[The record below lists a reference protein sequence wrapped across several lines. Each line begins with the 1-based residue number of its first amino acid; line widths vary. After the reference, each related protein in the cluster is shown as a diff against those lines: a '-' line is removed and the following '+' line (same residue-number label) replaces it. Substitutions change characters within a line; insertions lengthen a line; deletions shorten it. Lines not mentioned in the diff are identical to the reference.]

1 MAGIFS
7 FSSDSR
13 DVLLLL
19 LGLAGAVVFFLLYP
33 SQHPLST
40 AEISTEADEIELR
53 SVEQLSSLGYS
64 LSDYRTEVHLR
75 PYSVMLDSLQRE
87 MGRQRAVEVLRAD
100 TNPGLKAFYWEVAF
114 YDPFSEEDG
123 NVEMSVNSSGDPPSP
138 GENAGIRVRFDPQGN
153 FLELRNSLNRL
164 PRQLLDREALARAF
178 GERIDDTL
186 VSLPIQGQ
194 TDSALTRR
202 LYFDLEQ
209 PVEGGPSRLQ
219 AMREN
224 FSRGQPFRINRLE
237 AERMARHFM
246 EQSGWARST
255 FARDTVFI
263 RRVESTNSAV
273 VRFHSAPVEGQQ
285 LRLDVQIAPTGSL
298 LQMNA
303 AWNPD
308 RPNGATWGTV
318 AGTVENAVVVIFLL
332 GCLILFFYRLRARAI
347 DTRSALVVA
356 ILSGLGIAGFFI
368 LQNIASFDLFGD
380 AGGQFEAIFL
390 LIGTGIMAAAASVG
404 FFILFATSDS
414 VTRQHWPQKLATYDY
429 IRQGTVFNKP
439 VGSVVLRSVTLSL
452 VLAGIWTLLLWAMQ
466 GLYLG
471 IPEGGVFL
479 DGTAGWPPFYVMLHN
494 SWFSFTAVLG
504 IFLILGSL
512 VWSRSRSRLWTGA
525 AMTLACGV
533 FFPLNIAAGPAG
545 PEFLAGCLVGLAL
558 TLIYLKWD
566 FSTLLISLFLFLGLV
581 RTASGWVAPDSPDLY
596 VFVTFLVFVLLLIS
610 AASLAILMGEEER
623 VLPRYVPE
631 YVEELAQEE
640 RIKQELVIAREVQ
653 QSFLPTRIPR
663 LASLDLAAICQ
674 PAHETGGDY
683 YDLIPLDEHRMAVA
697 IGDVSGK
704 GIQAAFY
711 MTFIKGIIHSLCRE
725 TDSPADLLK
734 KTNRLFFDNAQ
745 KGTFISLVYGIIDT
759 RSRTFTFARAGHNP
773 ALHYDRSE
781 DRIRELQPG
790 GLGIGLTR
798 EESFDLNIHQTTVE
812 LEKDDIL
819 LLYTDGIV
827 EALDE
832 ERRFYGAVRLREL
845 LKAHGGQTSKGVL
858 DSLFED
864 VREFVGEAKQH
875 DDMTM
880 VVIRYG

>member
-1 MAGIFS
+1 MSGIFS
-7 FSSDSR
+7 FSSNTR

-40 AEISTEADEIELR
+40 AEVPTEANEIELR
-53 SVEQLSSLGYS
+53 SVDQLARLGYT
-64 LSDYRTEVHLR
+64 LSDYQTDVRLR
-75 PYSVMLDSLQRE
+75 PYSLMLDSLQRE
-87 MGRQRAVEVLRAD
+87 MGRQRAVQTLRGGEHPVL
-100 TNPGLKAFYWEVAF
+100 KSMYWEVSF
-114 YDPFSEEDG
+114 FDPFSENDVE
-123 NVEMSVNSSGDPPSP
+123 VEMSVNSDGDPPRSGDDP
-138 GENAGIRVRFDPQGN
+138 GIRVRLDPQGR
-153 FLELRNSLNRL
+153 FLELSNNLDRL
-164 PRQLLDREALARAF
+164 PRQLLSREALARAF
-178 GERIDDTL
+178 GDRADT
-186 VSLPIQGQ
+186 SFALPIQGHS
-194 TDSALTRR
+194 DSSLSRH

-209 PVEGGPSRLQ
+209 PVRSDSSRMREL
-219 AMREN
+219 REN
-224 FSRGQPFRINRLE
+224 FDSGQPFRLNRME
-237 AERMARHFM
+237 AERMARHYVG
-246 EQSGWARST
+246 QSGWARAT
-255 FARDTVFI
+255 FSRDTVFI

-273 VRFHSAPVEGQQ
+273 VRFTSETVEGQR
-285 LRLDVQIAPTGSL
+285 LRLDVQVTPTGSL

-303 AWNPD
+303 MWNPD
-308 RPNGATWGTV
+308 RPSGATWDAV
-318 AGTVENAVVVIFLL
+318 ATFVESGLIAIFLL
-332 GCLILFFYRLRARAI
+332 GCIILFFYRLRARAI

-356 ILSGLGIAGFFI
+356 ILAGLGIAGFFI
-368 LQNIASFDLFGD
+368 LQNIAQFDLFGD
-380 AGGQFEAIFL
+380 AGGQMEAIFL
-390 LIGTGIMAAAASVG
+390 LIFTGIMAAAASVG

-429 IRQGTVFNKP
+429 IRQGTVFNKL

-452 VLAGIWTLLLWAMQ
+452 VLAGLWALLLWGMQ
-466 GLYLG
+466 DLYLE
-471 IPEGGVFL
+471 IPSGGVFL
-479 DGTAGWPPFYVMLHN
+479 DGTAGWPPFYVLLHN
-494 SWFSFTAVLG
+494 SWFSFSAVLG
-504 IFLILGSL
+504 VFLILGSL
-512 VWSRSRSRLWTGA
+512 VWSRTRSRIWTGA
-525 AMTLACGV
+525 AMVLACGV
-533 FFPLNIAAGPAG
+533 LFPLNISVGPAG
-545 PEFLAGCLVGLAL
+545 QEFLAGCLVGGAL

-566 FSTLLISLFLFLGLV
+566 FSTLLITFFLFLGFV

-596 VFVTFLVFVLLLIS
+596 VFVTFLVLVVILVS
-610 AASLAILMGEEER
+610 AGTLAILMGQDER

-653 QSFLPTRIPR
+653 QSFLPTRIPQ

-674 PAHETGGDY
+674 PAYETGGDY
-683 YDLIPLDEHRMAVA
+683 YDFIPLDEHRMAVA

-745 KGTFISLVYGIIDT
+745 KGTFISLVYGILDT
-759 RSRTFTFARAGHNP
+759 RARTFTFARAGHNP

-798 EESFDLNIHQTTVE
+798 EESFDLNIHQTTVD
-812 LEKDDIL
+812 LEEDDIL

-832 ERRFYGAVRLREL
+832 ERRFYGANRLRDL
-845 LKAHGGQTSKGVL
+845 LKAHGGQTSRGVL
-858 DSLFED
+858 DSLFDD